1 MVKITEAFKEFH
13 FLFGKQR
20 ETQKIMTGTFSFSIT
35 KAKWINSFPE
45 IMARFIFIQVANSAY
60 LKV

>member
-1 MVKITEAFKEFH
+1 MVKITEAFEEFH

-20 ETQKIMTGTFSFSIT
+20 EMQKIMIGTFSFSIT